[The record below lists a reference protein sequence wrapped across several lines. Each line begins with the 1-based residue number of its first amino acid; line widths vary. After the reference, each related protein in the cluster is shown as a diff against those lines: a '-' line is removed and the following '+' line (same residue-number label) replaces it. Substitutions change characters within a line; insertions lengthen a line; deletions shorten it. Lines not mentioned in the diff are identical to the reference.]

1 MVDLQDEKGELE
13 AQRLQAD
20 GGQAAYLHAD
30 LTDPESPTA
39 VVDAGLARFGRLDIL
54 VNNAAPKRGLVRISQ
69 VEAEDWQE
77 QFKVMMMATQLL
89 MRHATAALERN
100 GDGAIVNV
108 ASAHG
113 LLAEADRTIYDACKH
128 AVIAPTSVAAIDVG
142 LRGIRVNAICPGLFV
157 TDRLQAG
164 INAHPG
170 VMKAG
175 RRISPWGAAVDR
187 MR

>member
-1 MVDLQDEKGELE
+1 MRHQNRVAIATGATQNIGLASARRLANERAAVPMVDRQDEKGELE

-30 LTDPESPTA
+30 LTDPESPAA
-39 VVDAGLARFGRLDIL
+39 VVDAGLARFGQLDIL

-113 LLAEADRTIYDACKH
+113 SLTETDRTIYD
-128 AVIAPTSVAAIDVG
+128 TRRSR
-142 LRGIRVNAICPGLFV
+142 LPGLPRSTWV
-157 TDRLQAG
+157 CVG
-164 INAHPG
+164 YG
-170 VMKAG
+170 
-175 RRISPWGAAVDR
+175 S
-187 MR
+187 MRSVRG